1 MQNSGEGGHLF
12 AYEYAPSRMAKVQVV
27 EMSDKCLRLLLG
39 QLFQEGGV
47 ADASS
52 RRFRNGVALLL
63 EPFQVLL
70 ERLRSLQP
78 RVPELSI

>member
-1 MQNSGEGGHLF
+1 
-12 AYEYAPSRMAKVQVV
+12 
-27 EMSDKCLRLLLG
+27 
-39 QLFQEGGV
+39 
-47 ADASS
+47 
-52 RRFRNGVALLL
+52 VALLL